1 MKRKRENKMLSSL
14 KEKINSLQEI
24 VNYLQVLEDEKLV
37 FKNHNI
43 EDFIDMLISTC
54 NNKEKLYL
62 LQNLISAKLN
72 EVNIGNKFPQVLED
86 TYFPELE
93 NEEFTI
99 YNFATNIIND
109 VYICKI
115 TFETET
121 KIITDIKYIY

>member
-1 MKRKRENKMLSSL
+1 MLSSL
-14 KEKINSLQEI
+14 KEKISSLKEI
-24 VNYLQVLEDEKLV
+24 TNYLETLENKKLV
-37 FKNHNI
+37 FNNPNI

-54 NNKEKLYL
+54 DNKEKLYL
-62 LQNLISAKLN
+62 LQNLISAKSN

>member
-1 MKRKRENKMLSSL
+1 MLSSL
-14 KEKINSLQEI
+14 KEKISSLKEI
-24 VNYLQVLEDEKLV
+24 TNYLEVLENKKLV
-37 FKNHNI
+37 FNNSNI
-43 EDFIDMLISTC
+43 EDFTDMLISTC
-54 NNKEKLYL
+54 DNKEKLYL
-62 LQNLISAKLN
+62 LKNLISAKIN

>member
-1 MKRKRENKMLSSL
+1 MKKIIL
-14 KEKINSLQEI
+14 KE
-24 VNYLQVLEDEKLV
+24 
-37 FKNHNI
+37 
-43 EDFIDMLISTC
+43 ID
-54 NNKEKLYL
+54 
-62 LQNLISAKLN
+62 
-72 EVNIGNKFPQVLED
+72 
-86 TYFPELE
+86 

>member
-1 MKRKRENKMLSSL
+1 MLSSL
-14 KEKINSLQEI
+14 KEKISSLKEI
-24 VNYLQVLEDEKLV
+24 TNYLEVLENKKLV
-37 FKNHNI
+37 FNNSNI
-43 EDFIDMLISTC
+43 EDFTDMLISTC
-54 NNKEKLYL
+54 DNKEKLHL
-62 LQNLISAKLN
+62 LQNLISAKIN
-72 EVNIGNKFPQVLED
+72 EVNIGNKFPQILED

-93 NEEFTI
+93 NEEFTV

>member
-1 MKRKRENKMLSSL
+1 MLSSL
-14 KEKINSLQEI
+14 KEKISSLKEI
-24 VNYLQVLEDEKLV
+24 TNYLDVLENKKLV
-37 FKNHNI
+37 FNNSNI

-54 NNKEKLYL
+54 DNKEKLHL
-62 LQNLISAKLN
+62 LKNLISANIN

-93 NEEFTI
+93 NEEFTV
-99 YNFATNIIND
+99 YNFVTKIIKD

-115 TFETET
+115 TFDTKT

>member
-1 MKRKRENKMLSSL
+1 MLSSL
-14 KEKINSLQEI
+14 KEKISSLKEI
-24 VNYLQVLEDEKLV
+24 TNYLEVLENKKLV
-37 FKNHNI
+37 FNNSNI
-43 EDFIDMLISTC
+43 EDFTDMLISTC
-54 NNKEKLYL
+54 DNKEKLHL
-62 LQNLISAKLN
+62 LKNLISAKIN

-115 TFETET
+115 TFETGT

>member
-1 MKRKRENKMLSSL
+1 MLSSL
-14 KEKINSLQEI
+14 KEKISSLKEI
-24 VNYLQVLEDEKLV
+24 TNYLETLENKKLV
-37 FKNHNI
+37 FNNPNI

-54 NNKEKLYL
+54 DNKEKLYL
-62 LQNLISAKLN
+62 LQNLISAKIN

-86 TYFPELE
+86 TYFSELE
-93 NEEFTI
+93 NEEFTV
-99 YNFATNIIND
+99 YNFETNIIND

>member
-1 MKRKRENKMLSSL
+1 MLSSL
-14 KEKINSLQEI
+14 KEKISSLKEI
-24 VNYLQVLEDEKLV
+24 TNYLEVLENKKLV
-37 FKNHNI
+37 FNNSNI
-43 EDFIDMLISTC
+43 EDFTDMLISTC
-54 NNKEKLYL
+54 DNKEKLHL
-62 LQNLISAKLN
+62 LKNLISAKIN

-86 TYFPELE
+86 TYFSELE

>member
-1 MKRKRENKMLSSL
+1 MLSSL

-24 VNYLQVLEDEKLV
+24 VNYLKVLENEKLV

-62 LQNLISAKLN
+62 LQNLLSAKIN

-86 TYFPELE
+86 TYFSELE
-93 NEEFTI
+93 NEEFTV
-99 YNFATNIIND
+99 YNFETNIIKD
-109 VYICKI
+109 SYICKI
-115 TFETET
+115 IFDTKT

>member
-1 MKRKRENKMLSSL
+1 MLSSL
-14 KEKINSLQEI
+14 KEKISSLKEI
-24 VNYLQVLEDEKLV
+24 TNYLDVLENKKLV
-37 FKNHNI
+37 FNNSNI

-54 NNKEKLYL
+54 DNKEKLHL
-62 LQNLISAKLN
+62 LKNLISANIN

-93 NEEFTI
+93 NEEFTV
-99 YNFATNIIND
+99 YNFVTNIIKD

-115 TFETET
+115 TFDTKT

>member
-1 MKRKRENKMLSSL
+1 MLSSL
-14 KEKINSLQEI
+14 KEKISSLKEI
-24 VNYLQVLEDEKLV
+24 TNYLEVLENKKLV
-37 FKNHNI
+37 FNNSNI
-43 EDFIDMLISTC
+43 EDFTDMLISTC
-54 NNKEKLYL
+54 DNKEKLYL
-62 LQNLISAKLN
+62 LQNLISAKIN

>member
-1 MKRKRENKMLSSL
+1 MLSSL
-14 KEKINSLQEI
+14 KEKISSLKEI
-24 VNYLQVLEDEKLV
+24 TNYLETLENKKLV
-37 FKNHNI
+37 FNNPNI

-54 NNKEKLYL
+54 DNKEKLYL
-62 LQNLISAKLN
+62 LQNLISAKIN
-72 EVNIGNKFPQVLED
+72 EVNIGNKFLQVLED

>member
-1 MKRKRENKMLSSL
+1 MLSSL
-14 KEKINSLQEI
+14 KEKISSLKEI
-24 VNYLQVLEDEKLV
+24 TNYLETLENKKLV
-37 FKNHNI
+37 FNNPNI
-43 EDFIDMLISTC
+43 EYFIDMLISTC
-54 NNKEKLYL
+54 DNKEKLYL
-62 LQNLISAKLN
+62 LQNLISAKIN

-86 TYFPELE
+86 TYFSELE

-99 YNFATNIIND
+99 YNFETNIIND

>member
-1 MKRKRENKMLSSL
+1 MLSSL
-14 KEKINSLQEI
+14 KEKISSLKEI
-24 VNYLQVLEDEKLV
+24 SNYLEVLENKKLV
-37 FKNHNI
+37 FNNSNI
-43 EDFIDMLISTC
+43 EDFTDMLISTC
-54 NNKEKLYL
+54 DNKEKLHL
-62 LQNLISAKLN
+62 LQNLISAKIN
-72 EVNIGNKFPQVLED
+72 EVNIWNKFPQILED

-93 NEEFTI
+93 NEEFTV

>member
-1 MKRKRENKMLSSL
+1 MLSSL
-14 KEKINSLQEI
+14 KEKISSLKEI
-24 VNYLQVLEDEKLV
+24 TNYLEVLENKKLV
-37 FKNHNI
+37 FNNSNI
-43 EDFIDMLISTC
+43 EDFTDMLISTC
-54 NNKEKLYL
+54 DNKEKLHL
-62 LQNLISAKLN
+62 LQNLISAKIN

>member
-1 MKRKRENKMLSSL
+1 MLSSL
-14 KEKINSLQEI
+14 KEKISSLREI
-24 VNYLQVLEDEKLV
+24 TNYLETLENKKLV
-37 FKNHNI
+37 FNNPNI

-54 NNKEKLYL
+54 DNKEKLYL
-62 LQNLISAKLN
+62 LQNLISAKIN

>member
-1 MKRKRENKMLSSL
+1 MLSSL
-14 KEKINSLQEI
+14 KEKISSLKEI
-24 VNYLQVLEDEKLV
+24 TNYLETLENKKLV
-37 FKNHNI
+37 FNNPNI

-54 NNKEKLYL
+54 DNKEKLYL
-62 LQNLISAKLN
+62 LQNLISAKIN

>member
-1 MKRKRENKMLSSL
+1 MLSSL
-14 KEKINSLQEI
+14 KEKISSLKEI
-24 VNYLQVLEDEKLV
+24 TNYLEVLENKKLV
-37 FKNHNI
+37 FNNSNI
-43 EDFIDMLISTC
+43 EDFTDMLISTC
-54 NNKEKLYL
+54 DNKEKLHL
-62 LQNLISAKLN
+62 LKNLISAKIN
-72 EVNIGNKFPQVLED
+72 EANIGNKFPQVLED

>member
-1 MKRKRENKMLSSL
+1 MLSSL
-14 KEKINSLQEI
+14 KEKISSLKEI
-24 VNYLQVLEDEKLV
+24 TNYLETLENKKL
-37 FKNHNI
+37 FFNNPNI
-43 EDFIDMLISTC
+43 EDFTDMLISTC
-54 NNKEKLYL
+54 DNKEKLHL
-62 LQNLISAKLN
+62 LKNLISAKIN

-115 TFETET
+115 TFETGI